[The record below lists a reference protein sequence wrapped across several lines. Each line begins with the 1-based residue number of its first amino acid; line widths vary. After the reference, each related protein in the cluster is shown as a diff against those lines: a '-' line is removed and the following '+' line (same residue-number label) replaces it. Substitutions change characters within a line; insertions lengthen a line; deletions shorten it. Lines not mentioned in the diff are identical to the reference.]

1 MSSRA
6 KLKTFFL
13 TTAAL
18 ESPSSFAKA
27 TADMLGEDGEGIF
40 RQRNFDN
47 KDRKWMKILN

>member
-18 ESPSSFAKA
+18 ESP
-27 TADMLGEDGEGIF
+27 MGEDGEGIF
-40 RQRNFDN
+40 RRRNSDN
-47 KDRKWMKILN
+47 KDRKWMNIPN